1 MRVLIT
7 GITGFIGSALAEE
20 LRSVGHDVIGVS
32 RSPGAGVVQWDPKR
46 RWIDDTDLGHLDA
59 VVHLAGESIGGRWTD
74 RKKDAILQ
82 SRVEG
87 TDTIAQFVA
96 QRDVP
101 VLLSSSAIGYY
112 GDRGVEVL
120 TEEHPS
126 GRGFLA
132 EVCVAWEA
140 AARPAVDAG
149 ARTVWM
155 RTGLVLSTEGGSF
168 PRMLLPFKLGVGGP
182 IGPGDQWW
190 SWITLRD
197 VVRGMRYLLDHP
209 VSGPVNLTSPDPV
222 VNERFVEVLGDVMH
236 RPSAIPAPAFA
247 LKALLGPEMASELLL
262 ASQRVEPQVLE
273 EAGFRFE
280 HSDVESGLRA
290 VLSQTA

>member
-20 LRSVGHDVIGVS
+20 LRSVGHDVIGAS
-32 RSPGAGVVQWDPKR
+32 RSPGASVVQWDPKR
-46 RWIDDTDLGHLDA
+46 RWIDDADLGQLDA

-74 RKKDAILQ
+74 RKKEAILQ

-87 TDTIAQFVA
+87 TETIAQFVA
-96 QRDVP
+96 RRDVP

-112 GDRGVEVL
+112 GDRGAEVL

-126 GRGFLA
+126 GQGFLA

-140 AARPAVDAG
+140 AAQPAVDAG
-149 ARTVWM
+149 SRTVWM

-168 PRMLLPFKLGVGGP
+168 PRMVLPFKLGLGGP
-182 IGPGDQWW
+182 IGSGDQWW
-190 SWITLRD
+190 SWITRRD

-273 EAGFRFE
+273 EAGFGFE
-280 HSDVESGLRA
+280 HPDVESGLRA
-290 VLSQTA
+290 VLSRTA